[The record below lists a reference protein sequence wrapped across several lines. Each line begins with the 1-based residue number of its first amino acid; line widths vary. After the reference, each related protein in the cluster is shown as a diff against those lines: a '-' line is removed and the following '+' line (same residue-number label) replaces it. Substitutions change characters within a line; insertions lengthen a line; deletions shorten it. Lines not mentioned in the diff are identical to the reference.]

1 MCGRFFVVD
10 ETTEAIER
18 LVREVKAGLGAENRN
33 GDVYPTQP
41 AAVIAAGIH
50 GMTADVKRWGFPGF
64 EGSKV
69 LINARAENALD
80 RKSFRESVLRR
91 RIVIPAAGFYEWNVQ
106 KEKVTFTA
114 VNGLKEKSR
123 ALFMAG
129 FYNCFAGEDRFMI
142 LTTEANESVREVHH
156 RMPLILEEEELEPW
170 LYEEKMVEFFL
181 NKQPT
186 ILHKEM
192 EYEQQRLF

>member
-10 ETTEAIER
+10 ETTEAIAR
-18 LVREVKAGLGAENRN
+18 LVREVKAGLGAENRT

-50 GMTADVKRWGFPGF
+50 GMTAEVKRWGFPGF
-64 EGSKV
+64 EGAKV
-69 LINARAENALD
+69 LINARAENVLD

-91 RIVIPAAGFYEWNVQ
+91 RIVIPAAGFYEWNAQ

-114 VNGLKEKSR
+114 VHGPKEKSR
-123 ALFMAG
+123 TLFMAG

-142 LTTEANESVREVHH
+142 LTTEANASVREVHH

-181 NKQPT
+181 KKKPG
-186 ILHKEM
+186 ILYKEM